1 VGLLRNIQQGRYL
14 TGQARY
20 PGKEL
25 IKQMNYGLTDK
36 AFDGLW
42 IVVFN
47 STALKLFYSVD
58 TLKELD

>member
-1 VGLLRNIQQGRYL
+1 
-14 TGQARY
+14 
-20 PGKEL
+20 
-25 IKQMNYGLTDK
+25 MDYGLTDK